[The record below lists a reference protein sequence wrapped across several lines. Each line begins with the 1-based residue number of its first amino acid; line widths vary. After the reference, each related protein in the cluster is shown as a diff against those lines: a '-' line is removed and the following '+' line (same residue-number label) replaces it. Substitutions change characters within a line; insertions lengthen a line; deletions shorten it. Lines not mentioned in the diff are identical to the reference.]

1 MHGIHVLDKFHKSC
15 APLFLRQD
23 QQFVWGPELK
33 AELKR
38 LDEYY
43 KSMPESR
50 KEKGLFAIAAQPPVT
65 EGTLMTQLYDR
76 FLRPIWRDPEA
87 FNVELNPEKEKKLVE
102 HLKGQMDNAVPTNES
117 VEVDTA
123 DFLGLRR
130 KVQKRRGSYWQLPKN
145 LPSSE
150 E

>member
-1 MHGIHVLDKFHKSC
+1 
-15 APLFLRQD
+15 
-23 QQFVWGPELK
+23 
-33 AELKR
+33 
-38 LDEYY
+38 
-43 KSMPESR
+43 
-50 KEKGLFAIAAQPPVT
+50 
-65 EGTLMTQLYDR
+65 MTQLYDR